1 MLLPLAMAALTA
13 VAAPTVTKNTINDV
27 KVGIRHGKVS
37 LHIKGDKPIK
47 ARTVTAN
54 NGDKAMFLWV
64 RNAVLGQ

>member
-47 ARTVTAN
+47 AY
-54 NGDKAMFLWV
+54 GHCE
-64 RNAVLGQ
+64 